1 MAVRQIGINMPRCVG
16 GPQIV
21 ISTAAA
27 RFIPVCER
35 GGYKMKPT
43 VILLLLAFAVLGIST
58 PATSQQLALY
68 FPFDTNPLVS

>member
-1 MAVRQIGINMPRCVG
+1 
-16 GPQIV
+16 
-21 ISTAAA
+21 
-27 RFIPVCER
+27 
-35 GGYKMKPT
+35 MKPT